1 MVINNIPIIAATIIN
16 ANRKSSTGINVDIV
30 DTTIRVPNYKCKY
43 LKVIPSKRWL
53 HRKIA
58 AIIKTYK
65 DKRKPVLKIDLT
77 KEELQ

>member
-1 MVINNIPIIAATIIN
+1 MPDIRYSGNNSSSQVEIAIIEH
-16 ANRKSSTGINVDIV
+16 
-30 DTTIRVPNYKCKY
+30 TTRVRNYKCEY
-43 LKVIPSKRWL
+43 LKVIPSKGWL
-53 HRKIA
+53 SRKIA